1 MGNQNLDASA
11 ISVKVSGSTAF
22 ITINRPE
29 RSNSYTQ
36 EMLSLLEDAFECA
49 DKDESIRVIVFT
61 GAGSKSFCAGADRTE
76 IQERSWRSVLFLK
89 SAAVFNRICKS
100 RKVTIA
106 AINGHAV
113 GGGFELALCCD
124 LRIASPQASFWLP
137 EPEFGIL
144 PAAAATNLLPK
155 LVGILQAKD
164 LILGGARWNSD
175 VAMRAG
181 LLSAISPEGVELM
194 VCVNEW
200 ISRISSRDA
209 DALFLA
215 KQAIDMSGRGIDTMQ
230 FDLLAQAFLV
240 SLQSNQNK

>member
-1 MGNQNLDASA
+1 MSNQNFSTSA
-11 ISVKVSGSTAF
+11 ISVKVSGPACF
-22 ITINRPE
+22 IVINRPE

-36 EMLSLLEDAFECA
+36 EMLTLLEDAVECA
-49 DKDESIRVIVFT
+49 DRDESIRVIVFT

-76 IQERSWRSVLFLK
+76 INERSWRSVLSLK

-124 LRIASPQASFWLP
+124 LRIAAPQAIFWLP

-164 LILGGARWNSD
+164 LILGGAKWTAD
-175 VAMRAG
+175 MAMRAG
-181 LLSAISPEGVELM
+181 LLSEISPEGEGLM
-194 VCVNEW
+194 ECVNEW
-200 ISRISSRDA
+200 ILRISSRDA
-209 DALFLA
+209 DALFFA

-230 FDLLAQAFLV
+230 FDLLAQALLV